1 MAVKMLYGGPTEQ
14 QGAAASWLSAVTHSP
29 QAWHIAWALLGEQG
43 AVEVQFFA
51 ANMLL
56 TKVRH
61 DWKRLAPAERTSL
74 IDSVRCVAGHPHVA
88 LILQHNLRCNRL
100 PSTMQDE
107 IAQQRQRQQRAICG
121 GAAAEPCAGRHVSAA
136 WRRDRRRPHRRRR
149 AAS

>member
-1 MAVKMLYGGPTEQ
+1 MGHRLSRMVEAQITQENVLLAVKMLYGGPTEQ

-61 DWKRLAPAERTSL
+61 DWKRLTPSERTSL
-74 IDSVRCVAGHPHVA
+74 IGSVRYH
-88 LILQHNLRCNRL
+88 
-100 PSTMQDE
+100 T
-107 IAQQRQRQQRAICG
+107 
-121 GAAAEPCAGRHVSAA
+121 
-136 WRRDRRRPHRRRR
+136 
-149 AAS
+149 